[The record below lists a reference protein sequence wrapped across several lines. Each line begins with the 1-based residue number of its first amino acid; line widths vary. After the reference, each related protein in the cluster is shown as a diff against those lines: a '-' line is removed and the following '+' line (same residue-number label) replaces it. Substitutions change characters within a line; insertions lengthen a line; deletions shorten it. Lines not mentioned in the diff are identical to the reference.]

1 MQVGESSR
9 PLLFDSS
16 TSAFNLRF
24 QSVAKNSS
32 RSSRSLARMG
42 WMQMQASVRELAGL
56 SWSFNWVL
64 PFPIKSPVCLPACR
78 HPCPQSSPAARPS
91 HACTNL
97 YCIEYIQSIL
107 YCTVYQSS
115 GTSHVVQ
122 AISIWA
128 TRFLTLI
135 YRYFMLFLYL
145 FSR

>member
-9 PLLFDSS
+9 PLHFRIQ
-16 TSAFNLRF
+16 SAVPKCSQEF
-24 QSVAKNSS
+24 QQKF
-32 RSSRSLARMG
+32 SLARTDG
-42 WMQMQASVRELAGL
+42 LNANASVRELAGL